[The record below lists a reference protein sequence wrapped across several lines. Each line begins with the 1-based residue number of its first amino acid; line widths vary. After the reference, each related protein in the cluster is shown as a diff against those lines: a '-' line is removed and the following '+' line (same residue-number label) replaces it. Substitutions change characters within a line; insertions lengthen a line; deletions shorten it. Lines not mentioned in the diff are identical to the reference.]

1 MMEESSSAR
10 PLVGR
15 WLALELRPTRPLTW
29 LGPAWAVLCGAVASG
44 GLLPRGQTAFL
55 LIFSLLLGDVLLGA
69 WRALWLQPDWRDA
82 VRRAVINAPTW
93 YVESDD
99 AYGWRVVRL
108 IRRIGGRVR
117 FLRKV
122 ILPAVDSE
130 IVGMAMVGALAL
142 SVAVVLGQTVVALTL
157 AALFFAL
164 VEGQV
169 SGERGAYLRA
179 LFEIALP
186 WLIAES
192 AFGYFSWLSLFYVL
206 IFTLVYRSLVGLAET
221 RRTYWLVWSN
231 LAQLLAAL
239 ALFVGSAPA
248 VAGLAALGLLAQV
261 LWQSRFRVNR
271 DGRAYVQRVQSYV
284 LVVMLAAA
292 FAIALI

>member
-1 MMEESSSAR
+1 
-10 PLVGR
+10 
-15 WLALELRPTRPLTW
+15 LELRPTRPLTW

-44 GLLPRGQTAFL
+44 GLILRGQTAFL

-69 WRALWLQPDWRDA
+69 WRALWLQPDWRDS

-93 YVESDD
+93 YVDSDD
-99 AYGWRVVRL
+99 AEGWRFVRL
-108 IRRIGGRVR
+108 VRRLGGRVR

-130 IVGMAMVGALAL
+130 IGGMAMVGALAL

-157 AALFFAL
+157 VALFLAL

-192 AFGYFSWLSLFYVL
+192 AFGYFSWLSLFYLL
-206 IFTLVYRSLVGLAET
+206 IFTGVYRSLLGLAET
-221 RRTYWLVWSN
+221 RRTHWLVWSN

-239 ALFVGSAPA
+239 ALFVGRAPA
-248 VAGLAALGLLAQV
+248 VAGLVALGLLAQV